1 MATIIMDAASE
12 KKARLH
18 QGKNKKKSWRKTDI
32 KDVEEYL
39 EDVRHQERT
48 GGIISQKADESLFF
62 VDKDVSKSKKRITAA
77 ERRRLR
83 QKDQPLKCH
92 SQLYRKGKIEC
103 PIKPNRV
110 VKKVSDFQL
119 ERLLKRKLKKKEE
132 RTINDRIQA
141 NKDYKEKKAK
151 YFSDRIIDY
160 DLWNDCK
167 KEDEEVEADPYY
179 LKYTNKTRVKPPA
192 MYLKKRS
199 EVPAIEVPHAGSSYN
214 PAFDD
219 HEESWIK
226 EMSAGLQ
233 EEDGDKEKLNE
244 EKDGENAE
252 LNNEE
257 NEVAKKQPKAKTKK
271 QHRKARE
278 RKVEERTRKN
288 KKLLKKR
295 ENDVYRILNNQVLK
309 LYLIHY
315 IK

>member
-1 MATIIMDAASE
+1 MMCVYLSTPSPLTHTH
-12 KKARLH
+12 K
-18 QGKNKKKSWRKTDI
+18 QTNI
-32 KDVEEYL
+32 KLLV
-39 EDVRHQERT
+39 
-48 GGIISQKADESLFF
+48 LFF
-62 VDKDVSKSKKRITAA
+62 
-77 ERRRLR
+77 
-83 QKDQPLKCH
+83 Q
-92 SQLYRKGKIEC
+92 
-103 PIKPNRV
+103 
-110 VKKVSDFQL
+110 
-119 ERLLKRKLKKKEE
+119 
-132 RTINDRIQA
+132 
-141 NKDYKEKKAK
+141 
-151 YFSDRIIDY
+151 
-160 DLWNDCK
+160 
-167 KEDEEVEADPYY
+167 
-179 LKYTNKTRVKPPA
+179 PPA

-219 HEESWIK
+219 HENLLQIATNEEKRYTKMQDKLTRALDAMFPTAAEAPTTESWIK

-295 ENDVYRILNNQVLK
+295 ENDVYRVRSMLK
-309 LYLIHY
+309 D
-315 IK
+315 IKKFDNEVERKKISKEKQKKEIEKTRTKR